1 MFADEPRSTRTQHG
15 LFATAF
21 AFIREVS
28 EIEDIVQYFI
38 LLDCPLLFTHLK
50 VTSFLVPSIH
60 FKSKDTAM
68 HLILTGATGLVGAA
82 VLDNMLAQQSISRI
96 SILSRRPV
104 AMVEGHDKAKVII
117 HNDFGVY
124 SEALLDEL
132 RDAKGCVW
140 ALGVSQNDVDKE

>member
-1 MFADEPRSTRTQHG
+1 M
-15 LFATAF
+15 
-21 AFIREVS
+21 
-28 EIEDIVQYFI
+28 
-38 LLDCPLLFTHLK
+38 LFTHLE
-50 VTSFLVPSIH
+50 VTPFLVPSIH
-60 FKSKDTAM
+60 SQSKDTAM

-104 AMVEGHDKAKVII
+104 AMAEGHDKAKVII

-132 RDAKGCVW
+132 RDAKGCV
-140 ALGVSQNDVDKE
+140 